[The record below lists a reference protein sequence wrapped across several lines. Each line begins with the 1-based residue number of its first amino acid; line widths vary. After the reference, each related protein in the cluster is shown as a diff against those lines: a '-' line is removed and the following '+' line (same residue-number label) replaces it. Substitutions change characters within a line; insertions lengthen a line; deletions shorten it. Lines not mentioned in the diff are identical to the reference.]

1 MAVHPSAKHNFALPE
16 HLMGKKKIKTIL
28 NKLDQQ
34 ILFYITKTE
43 LYYPFNIHELPQI

>member
-1 MAVHPSAKHNFALPE
+1 MVVHVSAKHNFALSE
-16 HLMGKKKIKTIL
+16 HLVGKKIKNIL

-34 ILFYITKTE
+34 ILLYITKTE